1 MRPCRRWDILS
12 RHSPFQVW
20 VGEVEFYEGSYLGW
34 IVVTVL
40 LLGGSSYFGGGYW
53 YNSRSRGLR
62 GIAALPHRQFWI
74 EVAGLVEDGVN
85 FTRETVHGCRHAPP
99 TFERIYRRAPAT
111 TRTVYRTPRRLGS
124 AVANASSY
132 GDCVAADHMS
142 LRVVNE
148 ASANGMDQEFCHRPF
163 RLVGTYIVALE
174 YTHMRASHS
183 PMHWSPVLA

>member
-1 MRPCRRWDILS
+1 VPRLRPRRDGPAPARRYARRAGARIIDKRALARDRTYYILVIIVDAS
-12 RHSPFQVW
+12 RR
-20 VGEVEFYEGSYLGW
+20 L
-34 IVVTVL
+34 
-40 LLGGSSYFGGGYW
+40 
-53 YNSRSRGLR
+53 
-62 GIAALPHRQFWI
+62 
-74 EVAGLVEDGVN
+74 
-85 FTRETVHGCRHAPP
+85 CRHAPRLH
-99 TFERIYRRAPAT
+99 FAERIYRRAPAT